1 MKTLVADRPT
11 AEAATHL
18 IAAYG
23 ERAATEARARAGIS
37 RNLGNVIH
45 FCRWRQVERL
55 VDLLSTR
62 QVNGTIH

>member
-1 MKTLVADRPT
+1 MKILVADRPT

-23 ERAATEARARAGIS
+23 DRAAIEARARAGIS

-55 VDLLSTR
+55 VDLLSI
-62 QVNGTIH
+62 QQANGTVH